1 MRVHFDWQA
10 PAAAGCSSQDDLERG
25 VEALLGR
32 AVFVA
37 RAHADAEVQGSLQE
51 RDARWVAE
59 LALSTPDGAALGHR
73 EIFGTGACSGLE
85 RALVVVLATLVDAPA
100 SARPPPKA
108 AETRRGFAVGL
119 GADVDYG
126 TLPDV
131 ALGATVL
138 GEWQPDGGWPA
149 FVLDFSSWLPQDVR
163 SGRGYGGNFW
173 GFRAGLAVCPTLF
186 EGDGARFGVCGGAA
200 LGGVRGRGLG
210 LAPDRASYRLTAH
223 VPVQAVLTLHLA
235 AHLSLRLSAGLS
247 LALLRPAF
255 YFVAADATRPVVH
268 RIDPVGADVQLGFI
282 VDRL

>member
-37 RAHADAEVQGSLQE
+37 RAHADAEVAGSLQE

-73 EIFGTGACSGLE
+73 EIFGTGACAGLE

-100 SARPPPKA
+100 SAPPPPKA
-108 AETRRGFAVGL
+108 ADPGRGFAVGL
-119 GADVDYG
+119 GADIGYG

-131 ALGATVL
+131 ALGATLL
-138 GEWQPDGGWPA
+138 GEWQPDRGWPA
-149 FVLDFSSWLPQDVR
+149 FLLGVSSWLPQDVR

-173 GFRAGLAVCPTLF
+173 AFRAGLQVCPTLV
-186 EGDGARFGVCGGAA
+186 EGDGVRLGVCGGAA
-200 LGGVRGRGLG
+200 LGGIRGRGLG
-210 LAPDRASYRLTAH
+210 LAPDRASYRLSAQ
-223 VPVQAVLTLHLA
+223 VPLGVVLTLHVA
-235 AHLSLRLSAGLS
+235 AHLGLRLSGGLS

-255 YFVAADATRPVVH
+255 YFVAADDTRPVVH
-268 RIDPVGADVQLGFI
+268 RIDAVGGDVQLGFI